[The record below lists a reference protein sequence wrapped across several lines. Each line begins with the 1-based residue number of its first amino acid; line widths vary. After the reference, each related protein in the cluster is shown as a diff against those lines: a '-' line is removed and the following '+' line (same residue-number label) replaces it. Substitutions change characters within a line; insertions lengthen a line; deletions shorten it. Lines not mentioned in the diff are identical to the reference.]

1 MSSALRAVANTRQP
15 RAFRVSAAQ
24 SPMPDEQPVMRIDRL
39 GIRSTVNVRL
49 SCFPQA
55 EGPSGGSAP
64 GNNR

>member
-24 SPMPDEQPVMRIDRL
+24 SPMPDEQPVMRIDRS
-39 GIRSTVNVRL
+39 GIWSTVNVWL
-49 SCFPQA
+49 SRFPQA
-55 EGPSGGSAP
+55 EGPSGNSAL